1 MQVAATH
8 TSPRPLSDP
17 MPVLRH
23 SLAALCVAVA
33 ASAVHAQETRAAR
46 RQSKAGADSSAAA
59 RAAIGQLPAPASL
72 GAYTAAQADRGQVL
86 YRKNCSSCHAA
97 TAYTGATF
105 AQLWVGRTAYNM
117 VSLIRETMPNDD
129 PGRLTKQQYVDIVAF
144 LFKLNN
150 YPAGARALP
159 TDDAALKRIAIDRR

>member
-72 GAYTAAQADRGQVL
+72 GAYTAA
-86 YRKNCSSCHAA
+86 
-97 TAYTGATF
+97 YTGATF